1 MVGILTSPPVP
12 MVKGR
17 VRHCGRVKHCIKTID
32 LYIYLFTVL
41 RQQRSEL
48 VNDHPVGQGIVGRRS
63 VDLLA
68 MPLDPTKFFM
78 KHLRVIPE
86 SLPPVVPV
94 VLGVMPPRRWHH
106 PRLHP
111 PILLSHLVGFD
122 VSSRLPCWP
131 HRPNGSGRFLP
142 RHLERSLLQFDRWG
156 FTWPNHEDLSAT
168 VGVGFW

>member
-48 VNDHPVGQGIVGRRS
+48 VNDHPGGQGIVGRRS

-86 SLPPVVPV
+86 SLPPVVR
-94 VLGVMPPRRWHH
+94 GIAGCTWGDAPP
-106 PRLHP
+106 PPEVAPSTASSSDSPESSCRL
-111 PILLSHLVGFD
+111 
-122 VSSRLPCWP
+122 
-131 HRPNGSGRFLP
+131 
-142 RHLERSLLQFDRWG
+142 
-156 FTWPNHEDLSAT
+156 
-168 VGVGFW
+168 